1 MQRATL
7 WTAVAT
13 ALVLLAGC
21 AGGNDALSPP
31 STAALPDTGRPV
43 GEARARPAEVPSAE
57 PAKVA
62 LLLPL
67 GAGAQTT
74 LVADSLKRA
83 AELAIVEH
91 RAPHIQL
98 MVRDDKGTP
107 EGAADATREA
117 IAQGAEVVLGPMTA
131 KAVQGA
137 SGVTRSQN
145 IPMIAFSTDRQVAGN
160 NVHLLSFMAAAEVN
174 RVVAFAAAKGKRRIA
189 ALVPDDAYGR
199 LLEASLRETAAQ
211 ARAEVVALERYAEA
225 PNAMLG
231 AVKRLSDGVRGI
243 EEHGDPIDALFLAGG
258 EETLVTMTPQLK
270 QARFDPQKLKVIG
283 TGALDYANAGREPF
297 LQGAWFAAP
306 DPKGWKAF
314 SEKFAQAYGQ
324 SPPRIATLAYD
335 AIGVVAALSAGTKGA
350 RFIPA
355 QLTRAEGFM
364 GVDGPF
370 RLMSDGVAERALAVL
385 EVQELGAAV
394 IDAAPAS
401 AGGGTAPIAASGLG
415 ASTGGFG
422 TPYTPPSLN

>member
-1 MQRATL
+1 MD
-7 WTAVAT
+7 
-13 ALVLLAGC
+13 
-21 AGGNDALSPP
+21 GGWNRDHAARGMRGGQDALAPK
-31 STAALPDTGRPV
+31 STAALPDDAKRADSRPRP
-43 GEARARPAEVPSAE
+43 EAVAAE

-67 GAGAQTT
+67 GAGGQTS

-107 EGAADATREA
+107 EGAAEAAREA
-117 IAQGAEVVLGPMTA
+117 IAQGAEIVLGPMTA
-131 KAVQGA
+131 KGVQGA

-145 IPMIAFSTDRQVAGN
+145 VPVIAFSTDRQVAGN
-160 NVHLLSFMAAAEVN
+160 NVHLLSFMAASEVQ
-174 RVVAFAAAKGKRRIA
+174 RVVQFASSKGKRRIA

-199 LLEASLRETAAQ
+199 LLEATLRETAAQ
-211 ARAEVVALERYAEA
+211 NRAEVVAVERYAEA

-258 EETLVTMTPQLK
+258 EETLVTMAPQLK

-306 DPKGWKAF
+306 DPKGWKTF
-314 SEKFAQAYGQ
+314 QEKYAQAYGQ
-324 SPPRIATLAYD
+324 SPPRTATLAYD
-335 AIGVVAALSAGTKGA
+335 AIGVVAALSAGPKGA
-350 RFIPA
+350 RFIPS

-364 GVDGPF
+364 GMDGPF
-370 RLMSDGVAERALAVL
+370 RLMSDGVADRALAVL
-385 EVQELGAAV
+385 EVQEFGAAV
-394 IDAAPAS
+394 VDPAAPSTSSAAAPVAS
-401 AGGGTAPIAASGLG
+401 SSFG

-422 TPYTPPSLN
+422 TPYTPPRMN